1 MRTIVVV
8 IRVDASVTIGTGH
21 VMRCLVLADDLSEH
35 GVDVLFIC
43 RKTKGNLI
51 SIMESKGYKVKTVG
65 LDIEARE
72 TIAIL
77 QTIVSIDLL
86 IIDHYGI
93 DEQWE
98 KRVRPYVKKL
108 MVIDDLANRPHC
120 CDLLLDQNELPN
132 KEERYAHL
140 VPTTTEKLLGLHYLL
155 LRKEFRDFP
164 GRKKSV
170 HSISNVLVSFGGS
183 DPTNETMKVMQA
195 IHRLD
200 VSIVVVVGSSYPYYQ
215 QLVQQYLEWDK
226 IIILKQ
232 TSNMAEW
239 MRKADIAIGAGGTST
254 WERVYMELPTI
265 TIDIADNQTEIL
277 RHTSKLGIISHMGKS
292 DEVTTT
298 AIANRITEMQ
308 RDKEIVNK
316 LMRNMKEIKKQINP
330 NGVCEHILNSI

>member
-77 QTIVSIDLL
+77 QTIVPIDLL

-98 KRVRPYVKKL
+98 KRVKPYVKKL

-155 LRKEFRDFP
+155 LRKEFRDFL
-164 GRKKSV
+164 GRKRSI

-226 IIILKQ
+226 ITILKQ
-232 TSNMAEW
+232 TSNMAKW